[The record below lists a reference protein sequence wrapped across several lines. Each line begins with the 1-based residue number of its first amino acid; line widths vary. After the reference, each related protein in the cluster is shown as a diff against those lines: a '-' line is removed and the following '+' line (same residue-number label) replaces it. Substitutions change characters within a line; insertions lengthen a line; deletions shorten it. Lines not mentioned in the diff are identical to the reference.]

1 MVPIIADI
9 CRLMQFS
16 HLPDLVDAC
25 IDATS
30 NFAQDYWL
38 QTQLLQAGVLWSV
51 LPHLFNYDYTLEV
64 FIY

>member
-1 MVPIIADI
+1 
-9 CRLMQFS
+9 MQYS

-25 IDATS
+25 IDAAS

-64 FIY
+64 CYHGNLCI